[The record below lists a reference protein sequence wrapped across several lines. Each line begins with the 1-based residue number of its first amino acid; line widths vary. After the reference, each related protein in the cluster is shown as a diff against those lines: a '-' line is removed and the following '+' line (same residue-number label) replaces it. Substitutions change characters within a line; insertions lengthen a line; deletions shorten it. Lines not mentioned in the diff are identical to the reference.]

1 MTQSRNDTTVQR
13 SLIIYPDLDT
23 VLYMIH
29 HVFLPPKLPQKDD
42 FAPWLDSALADMVLD
57 SLQEFSNLQNQNYAT
72 GSVASMARNFRAVHN
87 ESGHI
92 SQARLKETL
101 AALSTDE
108 SKVVALHVSAQ
119 NAGVIVRRDL
129 DVVVFEV
136 FELSPDNKSI
146 VSTKGRLQ
154 RSFPAFAVS
163 VPLKEFS
170 DEGFQTTLS
179 QAISKMSAERID
191 EMQPKVKKAGE
202 KQSETRDTVIPHL
215 VTEHLVSFLRAVGEP
230 ISTAAIRKNTR
241 EEVMWKDAKSPWRR
255 SPMWLLL
262 RVAMQLTF
270 SRLSADPLKS
280 LYKPF
285 MIFLMS
291 CIQKLAL
298 TYSSIESDFIYA
310 MNAKLS
316 QRLLKVRDSREEP
329 WFSSVRNTMIGAQC
343 HINSRWESVMAKSCP
358 ILDLSA
364 LREIE
369 PSENV
374 VHELPHLDELLYQLQ
389 RLSTSKIHSS
399 FKPRGNFPSFDPNLL
414 PRVDLLALNSLD
426 QSFSLTAFETWVE
439 LHLEGWLNRHI
450 NMENTCVALKDLIK
464 AYHHE
469 ARAMYV
475 GNPEALSLMVLTV
488 MDLWVACDKAACR
501 LYRSLKQ
508 YDHGIAPS
516 LLWSLLL
523 PLKSQLN
530 RVSNVESYLHSRA
543 TQINK
548 KFVSPF
554 REFGHWSSFAVQYF
568 EQSPLHQQLL
578 TSIEE
583 KAHQQKADKV
593 QELAK
598 LNQAHRELMN
608 RHESACCEY
617 VQVTEYDIDG
627 SPYEKTQH
635 SSHCQKCALL
645 RQATS
650 MTISLHE
657 WPVSKES
664 NKAKATIFELTV
676 PLDFGAW
683 RDVTHYMLQT
693 VLGYKYESEIG
704 IGSDYILQNDPGI
717 KYFYQANIER
727 VGIRSHTKP
736 STLTHRNPVSIPTTQ
751 ASVCLANG
759 LSYEYFDFN
768 AGSLI
773 SPFATTSELHAQCTF
788 VLPTRSKAL
797 QKFLQRPPNEPNGPE
812 PNEVIAS
819 LSECPDGMSLDE
831 FRSFALLPLG
841 YEIQWQ
847 NILSQLAIPSLDFAK
862 VDTTFLLLQ
871 ISQQIGPTNNSAS
884 RASHEVLSNE
894 YFSAALLEQLREAKR
909 RVGENW
915 ESFQALAAFICLAA
929 RLLASTPFLNIQSG
943 CLEYLASCR
952 SLLFGW
958 VTKLRAKVQSCTDDA
973 QRAEFAARAVEIALI
988 CMSSFGIDRER
999 LHSILCLTAE
1009 ASVFLQCSITIQ
1021 EHLLSIDPS
1030 RSSSAAIF
1038 LARWRQLMYKSY
1050 PELVHMIVDL
1060 LDPCLN
1066 LAIKEFWVDYM
1077 PCSEWQQ
1084 LPEPNQCWLQS
1095 SSFSDGRSNSFSVHF
1110 NLLTAELLVNG
1121 APLAKL
1127 PAQYENH
1134 AIYPTFFGRSHIQ
1147 VMPSSQPGFQ
1157 FSSRCEYAGYLI
1169 HFGFFNNDMLLRA
1182 VNDDCTYSLVPPR
1195 VLSGYLP
1202 QAFVQD
1208 YVHWFDHQLQAV
1220 CFVPIKDPWSQNPR
1234 YWRLSNNGDGWILTK
1249 GDETLVNLQSRTAQV
1264 FANILSSLEHSLFV
1278 HTYYH
1283 SGSRKVYLELPR
1295 LRLGFFFKMGNDT
1308 IWSRQFQDMSIDR
1321 SQNVGTLFGLSSK
1334 LVLTSSDG
1342 SRRVLIPE
1350 GRILYQRDSGHVS
1363 ISVQRG
1369 VSRVHSYCVD
1379 EELGRFVGS
1388 GSMQSMLLLCYLH
1401 SLTSYC
1407 LPDPLTRV
1415 TGTEQA
1421 LTIITSAATRSF
1433 DLLDRDNLD
1442 TLELIAQLA
1451 PKRLFYPKNLQ
1462 DMQTIHWDPELS
1474 FLSQHGQ
1481 LYLEVRDI
1489 FFQAARS
1496 KPLHPHFV
1504 DPPSLD
1510 WTRSHLLERDLIRS
1524 STFRVSGFGAENY
1537 TNKHDI
1543 CYRCRDHG
1551 QRSDRSER
1559 AFVVARSI
1567 FNKEPILHNQSLI
1580 HLHGYLWK
1588 ELSVQEP
1595 IPGPQTVL
1603 TQTETLYGGH
1613 LLGETAQYL
1622 ASQWCSA
1629 HISLSR
1635 SDCENRYRLMM
1646 WLSTIA
1652 FAQKADMLL
1661 IETFIAFYCIPAIG
1675 RIAPPVHRV
1684 VNVKEGDHVRNL
1696 AASIKYHPIDVCP
1709 EARLA
1714 PLARESVA
1722 DTRTRR
1728 KRVHQRQ
1735 QKVTKTSFIRMLEA
1749 QWPCEHPTRPSG
1761 HDFDVYIKVDATMA
1775 KIAVTW
1781 TVWWQNFQFHN
1792 YLNDIE
1798 SELKVQSYRI
1808 LDTSLTDFQH
1818 CEIPGR
1824 NGKRYIRN
1832 QDVFNLP
1839 PPQIPDCF
1847 VDNLA
1852 WLVQSSR
1859 EQEHPSARVECL
1871 LEALESRVSASH
1883 EQQYLS
1889 DLRDSIAHLNR
1900 DSQTHVLA
1908 FSDLENIDR
1917 LLQYHRDVCRQQV
1930 RDLLGGLIQGSS
1942 QGFELAASV
1951 LHAPRT
1957 SQRFYLQQLS
1967 HSRWQSLSDEWRR
1980 YLVRYA
1986 KAFRAMQ
1993 RAERLTR
2000 TTINSIEFIGEL
2012 INVGDR
2018 NWDPMTFPEW
2028 LLLEVESGL
2037 LMREVQAS
2045 IAKHMLSPEA
2055 GRNSV
2060 MQLNMGE
2067 GKSTLIVPAV
2077 AATLANGQNFVRV
2090 FVARPQSKQMFQ
2102 MLVSK
2107 LGGFLGCRIYHM
2119 PISRSLQLGVSEAE
2133 SLWAMYAECMRSGG
2147 ILLVQPEHVLS
2158 FKLMA
2163 IESILNDDGL
2173 FSQSLLKSLHFFDTK
2188 SRDIIDESDE
2198 NFSVKFE
2205 LIYTM
2210 GLQQPVEL
2218 SPDRW
2223 ILIQHIL
2230 GLVSRFAPKVAITM
2244 GTQSI
2249 EVDGRSG
2256 RFPRIRILQ
2265 PEAGSRL
2272 RMIIA
2277 EHICESGL
2285 VGFPI
2290 THQCTEMRQAILRY
2304 ITEPNLNSE
2313 EIAKVED
2320 RNSTAWS
2327 SSSQGPL
2334 LLIRG
2339 LLASGVLD
2347 FVLGSKRWRVNYGIN
2362 PRRLPPTKLAV
2373 PFRAKD
2379 CPSPRSEFSHPDVVI
2394 MLTSLSYYYGGLSD
2408 EDLFDNFQHLF
2419 RADQANVE
2427 YRIWTESAPEL
2438 PEMFRH
2444 LSSINLKDRLQCVQ
2458 EIFPA
2463 LRFSKGAIDYFLSHH
2478 VFQKYIKEFPHKIS
2492 ASGWDLGQV
2501 KSKPTTG
2508 FSGTIDSRHLL
2519 PLDVHHLDLDRQ
2531 KHTNAL
2537 VLKHIL
2543 QPENSI
2549 QVLPIRNASFQEK
2562 TQLSNASILLQT
2574 VKAMRPV
2581 VRVVLDVGAQILE
2594 FNNQQVVEK
2603 WLGMWEETQ
2612 ETEAAV
2618 FFNENDEISV
2628 LPIRNASFQE
2638 KTQLSNASI
2647 LLQTVKAMR
2656 PVVRVVLDVGAQIL
2670 EFNNQQV
2677 VEKWLGM
2684 WEETQETEAA
2694 VFFNENDEISV
2705 IDRKGQV
2712 ELLQVSPYA
2721 SRLDVCLVYLDEAH
2735 TRGTDLRL
2743 PTNYRAAVT
2752 LGPDLTKDRLVQAC
2766 MRMRKLGKGQSLVF
2780 CIPDEIRAKILR
2792 LKGTVDG
2799 SLIGVS
2805 DVLRWCISETFVHHR
2820 RSMPLWAM
2828 QGRRF
2833 ISQRKVWEAAHGNDC
2848 IVLSNEMAKQFL
2860 EDESQSLN
2868 HRYRPR
2874 TTRDMQ
2880 FNKAMQ
2886 DEDVAHILQRCREFN
2901 ISSTE
2906 SAALEEEQE
2915 RELSPEIEEE
2925 REVEKPARA
2934 QALKH
2939 SLHKDLVS
2947 LVATGRIVK
2956 HSQAFLPAFKT
2967 LLDTTAAE
2975 YFNISQFPGD
2985 LLVTVD
2991 FSRTVRAMG
3000 GRYVSDSYLRPV
3012 QWILTCTNN
3021 SVGMILI
3028 IISPFE
3034 AQRLLPGVRKFKK
3047 VTLHNYLP
3055 RSSLQFR
3062 ALDSLDLFTEGG
3074 SFNPSTIPQQIS
3086 IQLKLFAGQLY
3097 LSTFEEY
3104 TAICDFLGLAWQ
3116 PQEHGVEVTSD
3127 GFIIKNNSSSFTTSP
3142 VKFLYVFM
3150 TKIRRNCDS
3159 IEKTHMGRI
3168 LNGTLLETTD
3178 FVA

>member
-1 MTQSRNDTTVQR
+1 MTRSRNDTTVR
-13 SLIIYPDLDT
+13 RPP
-23 VLYMIH
+23 VLYSDIETSLYMVH

-42 FAPWLDSALADMVLD
+42 FASWLDSALADMVLD
-57 SLQEFSNLQNQNYAT
+57 SLQEFSNLQNQHCAT
-72 GSVASMARNFRAVHN
+72 GSVASMVENFQAVHN

-92 SQARLKETL
+92 TQARLEETL
-101 AALSTDE
+101 AVLSRDE

-119 NAGVIVRRDL
+119 NAGVILHRDP
-129 DVVVFEV
+129 DVVIFEV
-136 FELSPDNKSI
+136 FELSPDNKSV

-163 VPLKEFS
+163 VPLEEFS
-170 DEGFQTTLS
+170 DQGFQTTLS
-179 QAISKMSAERID
+179 QAISKMSTERID

-202 KQSETRDTVIPHL
+202 KQSETRDTTIPHL

-230 ISTAAIRKNTR
+230 VSTAAIRKNTR

-270 SRLSADPLKS
+270 SRLSAGPLKS
-280 LYKPF
+280 PYKPF

-291 CIQKLAL
+291 RIIKLAL
-298 TYSSIESDFIYA
+298 TYSGIESDVIYA

-316 QRLLKVRDSREEP
+316 QRLLKVEDYREES
-329 WFSSVRNTMIGAQC
+329 WFSSVQNTMTRAQC
-343 HINSRWESVMAKSCP
+343 HINSRWQSVMTESCP
-358 ILDLSA
+358 RLDLSA
-364 LREIE
+364 LREIN
-369 PSENV
+369 PPENV
-374 VHELPHLDELLYQLQ
+374 VHELPHLDELLHQLQ
-389 RLSTSKIHSS
+389 GFSTSKMHST
-399 FKPRGNFPSFDPNLL
+399 FKAQGNFPSFDPAHL
-414 PRVDLLALNSLD
+414 PRFTHLALNSLD
-426 QSFSLTAFETWVE
+426 QSFGLAALEAWVE

-450 NMENTCVALKDLIK
+450 NMENTCVSLKDLIK

-469 ARAMYV
+469 AGAKYA
-475 GNPEALSLMVLTV
+475 GNPEALSLMVLTI
-488 MDLWVACDKAACR
+488 MDLWVACDKAACC
-501 LYRSLKQ
+501 LYKSLKQ
-508 YDHGIAPS
+508 YDHEIAPS

-530 RVSNVESYLHSRA
+530 RVSSVESYLHSRA

-548 KFVSPF
+548 TFASPF
-554 REFGHWSSFAVQYF
+554 RKFGHWSSFAVRYF
-568 EQSPLHQQLL
+568 EQSPQHQQLL
-578 TSIEE
+578 TNIEE
-583 KAHQQKADKV
+583 KAHRQKADKV

-598 LNQAHRELMN
+598 LNQTHRELMN
-608 RHESACCEY
+608 RHESASCEY

-635 SSHCQKCALL
+635 SSYCQKCAFLQ
-645 RQATS
+645 QATS
-650 MTISLHE
+650 MRISLHE

-664 NKAKATIFELTV
+664 NKAKATVFELTV
-676 PLDFGAW
+676 PPDFGAW

-693 VLGYKYESEIG
+693 VLGYKYESKIAM
-704 IGSDYILQNDPGI
+704 GSDYILQNDPGI

-759 LSYEYFDFN
+759 LSYDYFDFN
-768 AGSLI
+768 TGSLI
-773 SPFATTSELHAQCTF
+773 SPFVTTSELHAQCTF
-788 VLPTRSKAL
+788 VLPTRSEAL
-797 QKFLQRPPNEPNGPE
+797 QKFIQRTPNEPNGPE

-819 LSECPDGMSLDE
+819 LSECPDGMSVDE

-862 VDTTFLLLQ
+862 VDTTFLFLQ
-871 ISQQIGPTNNSAS
+871 ISQQIGPDNNSPS
-884 RASHEVLSNE
+884 RASHEILSDE
-894 YFSAALLEQLREAKR
+894 CFSAALLEQLREAKR

-929 RLLASTPFLNIQSG
+929 RLLASTPFPNIHSD

-958 VTKLRAKVQSCTDDA
+958 VTKLRGKVQSCTDDA
-973 QRAEFAARAVEIALI
+973 QRAEFAARAVDLALI
-988 CMSSFGIDRER
+988 CISSFGIDREH
-999 LHSILCLTAE
+999 LHSVLCFTAE

-1021 EHLLSIDPS
+1021 EHLLSIDLS
-1030 RSSSAAIF
+1030 RLSSANIF
-1038 LARWRQLMYKSY
+1038 LARWRQLMYKAY
-1050 PELVHMIVDL
+1050 PELVHLIVGL
-1060 LDPCLN
+1060 LDSCLN
-1066 LAIKEFWVDYM
+1066 LAIKEFWADHT
-1077 PCSEWQQ
+1077 PCSKWQQ
-1084 LPEPNQCWLQS
+1084 LPEQNQYWLQS
-1095 SSFSDGRSNSFSVHF
+1095 SSCSDDGSDSFSVHF

-1127 PAQYENH
+1127 PVQYENH
-1134 AIYPTFFGRSHIQ
+1134 AIYPILFGRSHIQ
-1147 VMPSSQPGFQ
+1147 VMPSSRPGFH
-1157 FSSRCEYAGYLI
+1157 FSSRCKYAGHLI
-1169 HFGFFNNDMLLRA
+1169 HFGFLKNDMLLYA

-1220 CFVPIKDPWSQNPR
+1220 YFVPIKDPWSRNPH
-1234 YWRLSNNGDGWILTK
+1234 YWRLSNNGHGWILTK
-1249 GDETLVNLQSRTAQV
+1249 GDETLVNMQSRTAGV
-1264 FANILSSLEHSLFV
+1264 FANILSFLEDSLFL
-1278 HTYYH
+1278 HIFYH
-1283 SGSRKVYLELPR
+1283 PGSRDVYLELPR
-1295 LRLGFFFKMGNDT
+1295 LRLGFFFKTGNDT
-1308 IWSRQFQDMSIDR
+1308 IWSRQYQDMSIDR
-1321 SQNVGTLFGLSSK
+1321 SQNVGTLFGLTSK
-1334 LVLTSSDG
+1334 LVLKSSDG

-1350 GRILYQRDSGHVS
+1350 GRVSYHRHSGHVS
-1363 ISVQRG
+1363 VSVKRG
-1369 VSRVHSYCVD
+1369 ESRVHSYCVD
-1379 EELGRFVGS
+1379 EQLGRLVGS

-1407 LPDPLTRV
+1407 LPDPLIRV

-1421 LTIITSAATRSF
+1421 LAIITSAAVRSF
-1433 DLLDRDNLD
+1433 DLLGRDNLD

-1451 PKRLFYPKNLQ
+1451 PKRLFYPPHLQ
-1462 DMQTIHWDPELS
+1462 DMQTVHWDPGLS

-1481 LYLEVRDI
+1481 LYCEVRDI
-1489 FFQAARS
+1489 FSQAARS

-1510 WTRSHLLERDLIRS
+1510 WTRFHLLERDLIRS

-1537 TNKHDI
+1537 TNKYDV
-1543 CYRCRDHG
+1543 CYWPRDHD
-1551 QRSDRSER
+1551 QRSDRAQR
-1559 AFVVARSI
+1559 AFVVARSV

-1580 HLHGYLWK
+1580 HLRGYLWK

-1603 TQTETLYGGH
+1603 AQTETLYGGH
-1613 LLGETAQYL
+1613 LLGKTAQYL
-1622 ASQWCSA
+1622 ASQWCPA
-1629 HISLSR
+1629 HLSLSR
-1635 SDCENRYRLMM
+1635 SDCESRYRLMM

-1661 IETFIAFYCIPAIG
+1661 IETFTAFYCIRNIG
-1675 RIAPPVHRV
+1675 RIVPPDHRV
-1684 VNVKEGDHVRNL
+1684 FNVKEGDRVRNL
-1696 AASIKYHPIDVCP
+1696 AASIKYRPVEVCP
-1709 EARLA
+1709 EARLP
-1714 PLARESVA
+1714 PLARESAA

-1728 KRVHQRQ
+1728 RRVHQRE
-1735 QKVTKTSFIRMLEA
+1735 QKVAKTSFTRMLEG
-1749 QWPCEHPTRPSG
+1749 QWPCEHPIRPSG
-1761 HDFDVYIKVDATMA
+1761 NEVDVYIKVEAAMA
-1775 KIAVTW
+1775 IITAMWK
-1781 TVWWQNFQFHN
+1781 VWWQNLQFHS

-1798 SELKVQSYRI
+1798 SELKVQSYRV
-1808 LDTSLTDFQH
+1808 LDTKLNDFQH
-1818 CEIPGR
+1818 CDIPGR
-1824 NGKRYIRN
+1824 NRKRHIRN
-1832 QDVFNLP
+1832 QDVFDLP

-1871 LEALESRVSASH
+1871 LVALESRVSASH

-1908 FSDLENIDR
+1908 CSDLENIDG

-1930 RDLLGGLIQGSS
+1930 QDLFGGLVQRSN

-1967 HSRWQSLSDEWRR
+1967 HSRWHSLSDDWRR

-1986 KAFRAMQ
+1986 KALRALQ

-2000 TTINSIEFIGEL
+2000 TNINSIDWISEL
-2012 INVGDR
+2012 INVGDQ

-2067 GKSTLIVPAV
+2067 GKSTFIVPAV
-2077 AATLANGQNFVRV
+2077 AATLANGQSFVRV

-2107 LGGFLGCRIYHM
+2107 LGGLLGRRIYHM
-2119 PISRSLQLGVSEAE
+2119 PISRSLRLGVSEAE
-2133 SLWAMYAECMRSGG
+2133 SLWAMYAECMKNGG

-2163 IESILNDDGL
+2163 IESILNDDDLLG
-2173 FSQSLLKSLHFFDTK
+2173 QSLLKSLHFFDTE
-2188 SRDIIDESDE
+2188 SRDVIDESDE

-2230 GLVSRFAPKVAITM
+2230 GLVARFAPEIVVMK

-2249 EVDGRSG
+2249 EVDDRSG

-2265 PEAGSRL
+2265 PEAGSHL
-2272 RMIIA
+2272 RMLIA
-2277 EHICESGL
+2277 GHICKSGL

-2290 THQCTEMRQAILRY
+2290 THQCAEMRQAIFRY
-2304 ITEPNLNSE
+2304 ITQPNLNPE
-2313 EIAKVED
+2313 EIAKIED
-2320 RNSTAWS
+2320 KDSAVWNS
-2327 SSSQGPL
+2327 SSKGPL
-2334 LLIRG
+2334 LLVRG
-2339 LLASGVLD
+2339 LLAGGVLD
-2347 FVLGSKRWRVNYGIN
+2347 LVLGSKRWRVNYGID
-2362 PRRLPPTKLAV
+2362 PLRLPPTKLAV

-2394 MLTSLSYYYGGLSD
+2394 MLTSLSYYYGGLSE
-2408 EDLFDNFQHLF
+2408 EDLFHNFQHLL
-2419 RADQANVE
+2419 RADQADVE
-2427 YRIWTESAPEL
+2427 YLIWTDSAPNL
-2438 PEMFRH
+2438 PERFRH
-2444 LSSINLKDRLQCVQ
+2444 LSSINLKDRFQCVE

-2463 LRFSKGAIDYFLSHH
+2463 LRFSKGAIDYFLSHY
-2478 VFQKYIKEFPHKIS
+2478 VFQKYMKEFPFKIS
-2492 ASGWDLGQV
+2492 ASGWDLGQA

-2519 PLDVHHLDLDRQ
+2519 PLDVYHLDLEQQ
-2531 KHTNAL
+2531 KHTSAL
-2537 VLKHIL
+2537 VLKYIL
-2543 QPENSI
+2543 QPENSV
-2549 QVLPIRNASFQEK
+2549 QVLPLRNALSQEER
-2562 TQLSNASILLQT
+2562 QISNADILLQT
-2574 VKAMRPV
+2574 VNAMHPA
-2581 VRVVLDVGAQILE
+2581 VRVILDVGAQILE
-2594 FNNQQVVEK
+2594 LNNQQVVEK
-2603 WLGMWEETQ
+2603 WLGMWEDTQ

-2618 FFNENDEISV
+2618 FFNEND
-2628 LPIRNASFQE
+2628 
-2638 KTQLSNASI
+2638 
-2647 LLQTVKAMR
+2647 
-2656 PVVRVVLDVGAQIL
+2656 D
-2670 EFNNQQV
+2670 
-2677 VEKWLGM
+2677 
-2684 WEETQETEAA
+2684 
-2694 VFFNENDEISV
+2694 ISV

-2721 SRLDVCLVYLDEAH
+2721 GRLDVCLVFLDEAH

-2752 LGPDLTKDRLVQAC
+2752 LGPCLTKDRLVQAC

-2780 CIPDEIRAKILR
+2780 CIPDEIRNKILQ
-2792 LKGTVDG
+2792 LKEIVDR
-2799 SLIGVS
+2799 SLIEVS
-2805 DVLRWCISETFVHHR
+2805 DVLSWCISETFVDHR

-2828 QGRRF
+2828 QGHRF
-2833 ISQRKVWEAAHGNDC
+2833 ISQRKVWEAAHRNDC

-2860 EDESQSLN
+2860 EEESHSLN
-2868 HRYRPR
+2868 HRYRPG
-2874 TTRDMQ
+2874 TTEEKQ
-2880 FNKAMQ
+2880 FNKAVQ
-2886 DEDVAHILQRCREFN
+2886 DKNVARILQRCREFN
-2901 ISSTE
+2901 ISNTK

-2925 REVEKPARA
+2925 QEVEKPARA

-2939 SLHKDLVS
+2939 SLHKDLIS
-2947 LVATGRIVK
+2947 IVATGKIVE
-2956 HSQAFLPAFKT
+2956 HSQALLPAFKT

-2975 YFNISQFPGD
+2975 CFDTSQFPGD
-2985 LLVTVD
+2985 LLVTAD
-2991 FSRTVRAMG
+2991 FSRTVRAIG

-3021 SVGMILI
+3021 SGGMILI

-3034 AQRLLPGVRKFKK
+3034 AQKLLPGVRKFKK
-3047 VTLHNYLP
+3047 VSLHIYLP
-3055 RSSLQFR
+3055 RPNLQFR
-3062 ALDSLDLFTEGG
+3062 PLDSLDLFTEGG
-3074 SFNPSTIPQQIS
+3074 SFRLSTLPQQVS
-3086 IQLKLFAGQLY
+3086 IQLNLFAGQLY

-3116 PQEHGVEVTSD
+3116 PQEHGIEVSSD
-3127 GFIIKNNSSSFTTSP
+3127 GFIIRSNPSSFATSP

-3159 IEKTHMGRI
+3159 IEKTHIGRI
-3168 LNGTLLETTD
+3168 LNGTLLEETD